1 VTVKNAEL
9 RLVTTADQFA
19 GIADGSS
26 SGWAPVTV
34 ALIRVLASVTV
45 TGEGE
50 ATAAGERGTAGW
62 LVAALG
68 ETAEVGVPD
77 VARPIRTPE
86 PTPSALPLDE
96 PERVSQLQQLALDP
110 AIPPPWVLAGQPED
124 QVDDLWVH
132 RRPQLAWAL
141 AEGGPLAA
149 YELAMPPQDR
159 LWTGQ

>member
-50 ATAAGERGTAGW
+50 ATAAGEGGTTGW

-68 ETAEVGVPD
+68 ETAEVGMPD
-77 VARPIRTPE
+77 VAQAANKNTRTDTVGT
-86 PTPSALPLDE
+86 PT
-96 PERVSQLQQLALDP
+96 
-110 AIPPPWVLAGQPED
+110 
-124 QVDDLWVH
+124 
-132 RRPQLAWAL
+132 RRT
-141 AEGGPLAA
+141 
-149 YELAMPPQDR
+149 R
-159 LWTGQ
+159 R

>member
-50 ATAAGERGTAGW
+50 ATAAGERGTTGW

-77 VARPIRTPE
+77 VAHAANKNTRTDAVGTPTRRTRAGVPASAARPGSGDTP
-86 PTPSALPLDE
+86 TLGS
-96 PERVSQLQQLALDP
+96 
-110 AIPPPWVLAGQPED
+110 
-124 QVDDLWVH
+124 
-132 RRPQLAWAL
+132 RRP
-141 AEGGPLAA
+141 
-149 YELAMPPQDR
+149 
-159 LWTGQ
+159 T